1 MTTLTPTPKQQF
13 LDANGNPL
21 AGGKVY
27 TYAAGTTTPLV
38 TYTDESGTTP
48 NTNPVILDSRG
59 EAGIWLGVASYKLK
73 LTTATDV
80 EIWTVDNIVSASV
93 QALADLSESGGS
105 ALVGYL
111 PAGTGAVATT
121 VQAKLREMVS
131 VKDFGAKGD
140 GVTDDTAA
148 MTAAHATGKVVF
160 YPKGDYKFST
170 ISFSGGGLIGEGQ
183 STSLLSTSA
192 STADLITFT
201 GVGTGASTGDA
212 VPYFANFYI
221 SVPTYS
227 TKSAGAAIR
236 LTPSQANPSNN
247 VLFFP
252 YFENIHIRNVPSGIV
267 WDNTAL
273 VTVKDCKFFFYTG
286 TAISSANTNAPDQ
299 GDNHIYGNTFYNGLG
314 FNQGTALYIPSGGGL
329 YFTNNKING
338 GLKGVHVKPLFT
350 GSTSIFNIAANS
362 IENVSTGYGVHFE
375 YGNANAGVQVSQAQ
389 ITGNQ
394 FANNNYSVFFD
405 NGAGTAF
412 YWSTV
417 SITGNTF
424 LSNASGD
431 QPITL
436 QSGRNFCISGN
447 TFDKTG
453 GVGGTAITIGSLA
466 AEGKILQNS
475 RYACTTYV
483 SNSSSSVFI
492 QPDVLTGSGTTTAT
506 NTGYGTALF
515 VSPGNAVTFAR
526 QFESA
531 PIVQVGLQQGAGAA
545 VSAYSGSVAA
555 TGFTVYGV
563 THTTAVV
570 VTYNYV
576 AQGIL
581 RSY

>member
-1 MTTLTPTPKQQF
+1 MPAIAVNPPFPLFTDADGQP
-13 LDANGNPL
+13 LDDAYIYIGTANQ
-21 AGGKVY
+21 
-27 TYAAGTTTPLV
+27 
-38 TYTDESGTTP
+38 
-48 NTNPVILDSRG
+48 NPVSNPIAVYWD
-59 EAGIWLGVASYKLK
+59 
-73 LTTATDV
+73 
-80 EIWTVDNIVSASV
+80 
-93 QALADLSESGGS
+93 S
-105 ALVGYL
+105 ALTIAAAQPIRTNGGYPVYNGS
-111 PAGTGAVATT
+111 PARFYTNSDYSILVRDKNGAFIYTAASETDFISSDFVTFIQSGAGSVNRT
-121 VQAKLREMVS
+121 VQSKLRDTVS
-131 VKDFGAKGD
+131 VKDFGAVGD

-170 ISFSGGGLIGEGQ
+170 ISFSGGGLVGEGA
-183 STSLLSTSA
+183 TTRLLSSSTNTS
-192 STADLITFT
+192 DLITFT
-201 GVGTGASTGDA
+201 GVGTGSTTGDA

-273 VTVKDCKFFFYTG
+273 ATVKDCKFFFYTG

-299 GDNHIYGNTFYNGLG
+299 GDNHIYGNTFFNGAG
-314 FNQGTALYIPSGGGL
+314 FNQGTALYIPSAGGL

-338 GLKGVHVKPLFT
+338 GLKGIHVKPLFT

-362 IENVSTGYGVHFE
+362 IENVTTGYGVHFE
-375 YGNANAGVQVSQAQ
+375 YGNSNAGVQVSQIE

-394 FANNNYSVFFD
+394 FANNYYSVFLD

-412 YWSTV
+412 YWA
-417 SITGNTF
+417 IINIAGNTF
-424 LSNASGD
+424 LTNNASH

-436 QSGRNFCISGN
+436 QSGRDFTISGN
-447 TFDKTG
+447 TFYKTD

-466 AEGKILQNS
+466 AEGKIGINS
-475 RYACTTYV
+475 RYACTSYV
-483 SNSSSSVFI
+483 SNSSSSVFV

-515 VSPGNAVTFAR
+515 VSPGNAVTFSR

-531 PIVQVGLQQGAGAA
+531 PTVQVGLQQGVGAG
-545 VSAYSGSVAA
+545 VSAYPGSVSA

-563 THTTAVV
+563 THTTAIA

>member
-1 MTTLTPTPKQQF
+1 MAGTKISELPAATLPLTGSELVPVVQSGATKQTTL
-13 LDANGNPL
+13 
-21 AGGKVY
+21 
-27 TYAAGTTTPLV
+27 AAMPYV
-38 TYTDESGTTP
+38 PS
-48 NTNPVILDSRG
+48 
-59 EAGIWLGVASYKLK
+59 
-73 LTTATDV
+73 
-80 EIWTVDNIVSASV
+80 
-93 QALADLSESGGS
+93 
-105 ALVGYL
+105 
-111 PAGTGAVATT
+111 GTGAVTTT
-121 VQAKLREMVS
+121 VQTKLRETVS
-131 VKDFGAKGD
+131 VKDFGAVGD

-170 ISFSGGGLIGEGQ
+170 ISFSGGGLVGEGA
-183 STSLLSTSA
+183 TTRLLSSSTNTS
-192 STADLITFT
+192 DLITFT
-201 GVGTGASTGDA
+201 GVGTGAATGDA

-236 LTPSQANPSNN
+236 LMPSQANPSNN

-362 IENVSTGYGVHFE
+362 LENISTGYGVHFE
-375 YGNANAGVQVSQAQ
+375 YGNASAGVQVSQVQ

-394 FANNNYSVFFD
+394 FANNYYGVFFD

-412 YWSTV
+412 YWTTIA
-417 SITGNTF
+417 ITGNTF
-424 LSNASGD
+424 LVNDSSH

-436 QSGRNFCISGN
+436 QSGRDFCIAGN

-453 GVGGTAITIGSLA
+453 GVGGTAITIGALA
-466 AEGKILQNS
+466 AEGKILQNA
-475 RYACTTYV
+475 RYSFTSYV
-483 SNSSSSVFI
+483 SNSSASAFV

-531 PIVQVGLQQGAGAA
+531 PTVQVGLQQGVGAG
-545 VSAYSGSVAA
+545 VSAYSGSVSA

-570 VTYNYV
+570 VTYDYV

>member
-1 MTTLTPTPKQQF
+1 MAGTKISELPSATLPLTGAEIVPVVQSGATVQTTLATMPYVPT
-13 LDANGNPL
+13 
-21 AGGKVY
+21 
-27 TYAAGTTTPLV
+27 
-38 TYTDESGTTP
+38 
-48 NTNPVILDSRG
+48 
-59 EAGIWLGVASYKLK
+59 
-73 LTTATDV
+73 
-80 EIWTVDNIVSASV
+80 
-93 QALADLSESGGS
+93 
-105 ALVGYL
+105 
-111 PAGTGAVATT
+111 GTGAVTT
-121 VQAKLREMVS
+121 TIQAKLREMVS

-140 GVTDDTAA
+140 GTTDDTAA
-148 MTAAHATGKVVF
+148 MTAAHATGKLVF

-170 ISFSGGGLIGEGQ
+170 ISFSVGGLVGEGPG
-183 STSLLSTSA
+183 TRLLSTNTA
-192 STADLITFT
+192 TADLITFT

-252 YFENIHIRNVPSGIV
+252 YFENIHVRNVPSGIV

-273 VTVKDCKFFFYTG
+273 ATVKDCKFFFYTG
-286 TAISSANTNAPDQ
+286 TAISSANTNVPDQ

-314 FNQGTALYIPSGGGL
+314 FNQGIALYIPSGGGL

-338 GLKGVHVKPLFT
+338 GLKGVYVKPLFT

-436 QSGRNFCISGN
+436 QSGRDFCISGN

-466 AEGKILQNS
+466 AEGKVLQNS

-531 PIVQVGLQQGAGAA
+531 PTVQIGLQQGVGAA
-545 VSAYSGSVAA
+545 VSAYPGSVSS

-563 THTTAVV
+563 THTTSVA

>member
-1 MTTLTPTPKQQF
+1 MATLTPSAKQQF
-13 LDANGNPL
+13 FDANGNPL
-21 AGGKVY
+21 SGGKLY
-27 TYAAGTTTPLV
+27 TYAAGTTTPLA
-38 TYTDESGTTP
+38 TYTDSSGTTP
-48 NTNPVILDSRG
+48 NANPVILDSRG
-59 EAGIWLGVASYKLK
+59 EANLWLGSAVYKFK
-73 LTTATDV
+73 LTTSTDV
-80 EIWTVDNIVSASV
+80 EVWTVDNISTDNYEVF
-93 QALADLSESGGS
+93 QDLAASGGS
-105 ALVGYL
+105 NLVGFIQSG
-111 PAGTGAVATT
+111 AGATART
-121 VQAKLREMVS
+121 VQSKLREFVS
-131 VKDFGAKGD
+131 VKDFGAVGD
-140 GVTDDTAA
+140 GVADDTAA

-170 ISFSGGGLIGEGQ
+170 ISFSSGGLVGEGA
-183 STSLLSTSA
+183 TTRLLSSNTNTS
-192 STADLITFT
+192 DLITFT
-201 GVGTGASTGDA
+201 GVGTGSTTGDA

-273 VTVKDCKFFFYTG
+273 ATVKDCKFFFYTG

-299 GDNHIYGNTFYNGLG
+299 GDNHIYGNTFFNGAG

-338 GLKGVHVKPLFT
+338 GLKGIHVKPLFT

-362 IENVSTGYGVHFE
+362 IENVTTGYGVHFE
-375 YGNANAGVQVSQAQ
+375 YGNSNAGVQVSQIE

-394 FANNNYSVFFD
+394 FANNYYSVFLD

-412 YWSTV
+412 YWS
-417 SITGNTF
+417 IINIAGNTF
-424 LSNASGD
+424 LTNNASD

-436 QSGRNFCISGN
+436 QSGRDFTISGN

-466 AEGKILQNS
+466 AEGKIGINS
-475 RYACTTYV
+475 RYACTSYV
-483 SNSSSSVFI
+483 SNSSSSVFV

-515 VSPGNAVTFAR
+515 VSPGNAVTFSR

-531 PIVQVGLQQGAGAA
+531 PTVQVGLQQGVGSG
-545 VSAYSGSVAA
+545 VSAYPGSVSA

-563 THTTAVV
+563 THTTAIA

-576 AQGIL
+576 ATGIL